1 MVFSDW
7 WTIASGEFIMS
18 LKKKSSKKWQEK
30 QEKQTENRRKQKK
43 KRSCIYSPRG
53 CILRRLYSIIFIL
66 LLMNF
71 RSNGSS
77 WYFQQRN
84 PGFESLLHYFKCIK
98 KLSPFYWHFE
108 TNYYLIFY
116 PNDFLSILIWQILGT
131 KKGGYKT
138 WEWW

>member
-71 RSNGSS
+71 RQMAPLGVSNIEIQGS
-77 WYFQQRN
+77 N
-84 PGFESLLHYFKCIK
+84 PFSTTLNVLKNSH
-98 KLSPFYWHFE
+98 HFIDILRL
-108 TNYYLIFY
+108 TLYLIFY